1 MKKITLGAETRT
13 QVGKGLAAL
22 RMAEVLPAV
31 VYGQDFPSQSI
42 SVKLKD
48 FTEAYKQAGE
58 SSLVY
63 LELGNQSLPV
73 IISDVSKDPVSDV
86 FMHADFHKVSLK
98 EKVRAEVQ
106 LVFTGESPAV
116 KELAGILLKNLNAI
130 EVEALPQDLPHEIS
144 VDISNLKTFADH
156 IMVKDLILPNGV
168 TVESSPD
175 EVIALVQEPISQ
187 EKLDEGLAAESTTTP
202 EEVEVIKRP
211 GADVEVGVEPAAGET
226 KPEVKKEEK

>member
-48 FTEAYKQAGE
+48 FAEAYKQAGE

-86 FMHADFHKVSLK
+86 FMHADFHKVSLR
-98 EKVRAEVQ
+98 EKVKAEVQ

-187 EKLDEGLAAESTTTP
+187 EKLDEGLAAESVTTP

-211 GADVEVGVEPAAGET
+211 SADVDSIVEIP
-226 KPEVKKEEK
+226 PSDPSL

>member
-48 FTEAYKQAGE
+48 FAEAYKQAGE

-63 LELGNQSLPV
+63 LELGEQSLPV

-86 FMHADFHKVSLK
+86 FMHADFHRS
-98 EKVRAEVQ
+98 EEH
-106 LVFTGESPAV
+106 TS
-116 KELAGILLKNLNAI
+116 EL
-130 EVEALPQDLPHEIS
+130 QS
-144 VDISNLKTFADH
+144 
-156 IMVKDLILPNGV
+156 
-168 TVESSPD
+168 
-175 EVIALVQEPISQ
+175 
-187 EKLDEGLAAESTTTP
+187 
-202 EEVEVIKRP
+202 
-211 GADVEVGVEPAAGET
+211 
-226 KPEVKKEEK
+226 